1 MNIEK
6 LKQLEAEFLMR
17 YPLGFDD
24 PELMAVAKK
33 HKVEEMKNYVHTHFS
48 EDHFNDPAAISR
60 AFTKLIE
67 KSSLVSTFEKVKY
80 KNAVKL
86 FNQDDIETLSSAL
99 WDILYGD
106 QRKGF
111 NQLVLLLATFD
122 LAKWPILTVLGLY
135 YNGDYE
141 VLVKPTTVKSVLN
154 YLEVSEIKYT
164 SKPNY
169 DFYLQYRT
177 LINDLKEKTGKSIA
191 TDNGAY
197 CGFLM
202 ITIE

>member
-6 LKQLEAEFLMR
+6 LKKLETEFLRR
-17 YPLGFDD
+17 YPLGFND
-24 PELMAVAKK
+24 PELMAVSKK
-33 HKVEEMKNYVHTHFS
+33 HKVEEMKNYVHANFS
-48 EDHFNDPAAISR
+48 KDNFDNPSAISS
-60 AFTKLIE
+60 AFTKLIG

-86 FNQDDIETLSSAL
+86 FNRDDIETLSSAL

-135 YNGDYE
+135 YNGDHE
-141 VLVKPTTVKSVLN
+141 VLVKPTTVKSVLS
-154 YLEVSEIKYT
+154 YLEVTEIKYT

-177 LINDLKEKTGKSIA
+177 LINDLKMRTGKSIA

>member
-6 LKQLEAEFLMR
+6 LKQLETDFLRR

-24 PELMAVAKK
+24 PELMAVSKK
-33 HKVEEMKNYVHTHFS
+33 HKVDEMKTFVHTHFS
-48 EDHFNDPAAISR
+48 KEKFMDPSAISN
-60 AFTKLIE
+60 AFTKLIG
-67 KSSLVSTFEKVKY
+67 KSSLVSTFEKVKFRD
-80 KNAVKL
+80 AAKL
-86 FNQDDIETLSSAL
+86 FNKDDIETLSNAL
-99 WDILYGD
+99 CEILYGD
-106 QRKGF
+106 QRQGF

-141 VLVKPTTVKSVLN
+141 VLVKPTTVKGVLN
-154 YLEVSEIKYT
+154 YLEITDIKYT
-164 SKPNY
+164 SKPNF
-169 DFYLQYRT
+169 DFYVQYRK
-177 LINDLKEKTGKSIA
+177 LINDLKVQTGKSLA

>member
-6 LKQLEAEFLMR
+6 LKQLEAEFIRR

-33 HKVEEMKNYVHTHFS
+33 HKVEEMKNYVHAHFS
-48 EDHFNDPAAISR
+48 KDSFNDSSAISR
-60 AFTKLIE
+60 AFTRLIE

-86 FNQDDIETLSSAL
+86 FNHDDIETLSNAL

-106 QRKGF
+106 QREGF

-154 YLEVSEIKYT
+154 YLEVMDIKYT

-177 LINDLKEKTGKSIA
+177 LINDLKEKTDKSIA

>member
-1 MNIEK
+1 MNFEK
-6 LKQLEAEFLMR
+6 LRQLESEFLRR

-33 HKVEEMKNYVHTHFS
+33 HKVEEMKTYVHANFS
-48 EDHFNDPAAISR
+48 KDHFNDPSAISR

-67 KSSLVSTFEKVKY
+67 KSSLVFTFEKVKY

-86 FNQDDIETLSSAL
+86 FNQDDIETLSNAL
-99 WDILYGD
+99 WEILHGD
-106 QRKGF
+106 QRQGF
-111 NQLVLLLATFD
+111 NQLVLLLATLD

-141 VLVKPTTVKSVLN
+141 VLVKPTTVKSVLS
-154 YLEVSEIKYT
+154 YLEVMDIKYT

-169 DFYLQYRT
+169 DFYSQYRT
-177 LINDLKEKTGKSIA
+177 LINDLKVRTGKSIA

>member
-6 LKQLEAEFLMR
+6 LKQLEAEFLRR
-17 YPLGFDD
+17 YPLGFED

-33 HKVEEMKNYVHTHFS
+33 HKVEEMKNYVHAHFS
-48 EDHFNDPAAISR
+48 KDRFNDPSAISR

-86 FNQDDIETLSSAL
+86 FNQDDIEMLSNAL

-135 YNGDYE
+135 YNGDFE

-154 YLEVSEIKYT
+154 YLEVMDIKYT

>member
-6 LKQLEAEFLMR
+6 LKQLETEFLRR

-33 HKVEEMKNYVHTHFS
+33 HKVEEMKNYVHDHFS
-48 EDHFNDPAAISR
+48 KDNFNDPSAISR

-80 KNAVKL
+80 KNAAKL

-154 YLEVSEIKYT
+154 YLEVMDIKYT

-169 DFYLQYRT
+169 DFYSQYRT
-177 LINDLKEKTGKSIA
+177 LINDLKARTGKSIA

>member
-6 LKQLEAEFLMR
+6 LKQLETEFLRR

-33 HKVEEMKNYVHTHFS
+33 HKVEEMKNYVHDHFS
-48 EDHFNDPAAISR
+48 KDNFNDPSAISR

-80 KNAVKL
+80 KNAAKL
-86 FNQDDIETLSSAL
+86 FNQDDIEMLSSAL

-106 QRKGF
+106 QRNGF

-135 YNGDYE
+135 YNGDFE

-154 YLEVSEIKYT
+154 YLEVMDIKYT

-177 LINDLKEKTGKSIA
+177 LINDLKARTGKSIA

>member
-6 LKQLEAEFLMR
+6 LKQLEAEFLRR
-17 YPLGFDD
+17 YPLGFED

-33 HKVEEMKNYVHTHFS
+33 HKVEEMKNYVHAHFS
-48 EDHFNDPAAISR
+48 KDSFNDPSAISR

-86 FNQDDIETLSSAL
+86 FNQDDIEMLSNAL

-154 YLEVSEIKYT
+154 YLEIMDFKYT

>member
-6 LKQLEAEFLMR
+6 LKQLESEFIRR

-33 HKVEEMKNYVHTHFS
+33 HKVEEMKNFVHDHFS
-48 EDHFNDPAAISR
+48 KENFNDPSAISR

-86 FNQDDIETLSSAL
+86 FNQDDIEMLSSAL

-106 QRKGF
+106 QRHGF

-135 YNGDYE
+135 YNGDFE

-154 YLEVSEIKYT
+154 YLEVMDIKYT

-177 LINDLKEKTGKSIA
+177 LINDLKVRTGKSIA